1 MKPVT
6 VATLLQK
13 KLNNE
18 KFSVIAAYDAIFA
31 RVINQAGIDAIL
43 VGDSLGMVLQGYDTT
58 VPVSIE
64 DMQYHT
70 RCVSLGNSHSLII
83 ADMPFM
89 TYSSTSD
96 AVSAARS
103 LMQAGAHMIKMEG
116 GQYLNN
122 TISTLVAGGI
132 PVCAHIGLTPQ
143 TVNTLGGY
151 KVQGRG
157 EAQAQHLVDEA
168 IALEK
173 AGAQIILMECVPP
186 SVAKR
191 VEAAVSVPTI
201 GIGAGKDTTGQ
212 VLVLHDML
220 GLNSQPA
227 KFVKN
232 FMQDAESIQGALS
245 NYHQAVI
252 SGTFPAPE
260 HCFK

>member
-13 KLNNE
+13 KMDQE

-31 RVINQAGIDAIL
+31 RTINQAGIDAIL
-43 VGDSLGMVLQGYDTT
+43 VGDSLGMVLQGKDST
-58 VPVSIE
+58 VPVTI
-64 DMQYHT
+64 DNMQYHT
-70 RCVSLGNSHSLII
+70 QCVANGNSHSLII

-89 TYSSTSD
+89 TYSNTSD
-96 AVSAARS
+96 AIIAARG
-103 LMQAGAHMIKMEG
+103 LMQAGAHMVKMEG
-116 GQYLNN
+116 GQYLSN

-157 EAQAQHLVDEA
+157 ETQAQHLVDDA

-173 AGAQIILMECVPP
+173 AGAQILLMECVP
-186 SVAKR
+186 SNVAKR
-191 VEAAVSVPTI
+191 VNDAISIPTI
-201 GIGAGKDTTGQ
+201 GIGAGDQTTGQ

-220 GLNSQPA
+220 GLNTQPA

-232 FMQDAESIQGALS
+232 FMLEADSIQQALKD
-245 NYHQAVI
+245 YHQAVI
-252 SGTFPAPE
+252 NGTFPAE
-260 HCFK
+260 AHCFK

>member
-13 KLNNE
+13 KLNQE

-31 RVINQAGIDAIL
+31 RAINQAGIDVIL
-43 VGDSLGMVLQGYDTT
+43 VGDSLGMVLQGYDST
-58 VPVSIE
+58 VPVTIE

-70 RCVSLGNSHSLII
+70 RCVSSGNTQSLII

-89 TYSSTSD
+89 TYSNTDD
-96 AVSAARS
+96 AVIAARS

-157 EAQAQHLVDEA
+157 ETQAQHLIDDA

-173 AGAQIILMECVPP
+173 AGAQIILMECVPAD
-186 SVAKR
+186 VARR
-191 VEAAVSVPTI
+191 VDEATNVPTI

-232 FMQDAESIQGALS
+232 FMLDADTIQAALS

-252 SGTFPAPE
+252 NREFPTEA

>member
-6 VATLLQK
+6 VATLFQK
-13 KLNNE
+13 KLDSE
-18 KFSVIAAYDAIFA
+18 KFSVIAAYDAIFTRA
-31 RVINQAGIDAIL
+31 INQAGIDAIL
-43 VGDSLGMVLQGYDTT
+43 VGDSLGMVLQGYDST
-58 VPVSIE
+58 VPVTIE

-70 RCVSLGNSHSLII
+70 RCVASGNSHSLII

-89 TYSSTSD
+89 TYSNTRD
-96 AVSAARS
+96 AVAAARQ

-116 GQYLNN
+116 GQYLSS

-143 TVNTLGGY
+143 TVNTIGSY
-151 KVQGRG
+151 KVQGRS
-157 EAQAQHLVDEA
+157 EAQAQQLIDDA

-173 AGAQIILMECVPP
+173 AGAQIVLMECVPAN
-186 SVAKR
+186 VAQR
-191 VEAAVSVPTI
+191 VDAAINVPTI
-201 GIGAGKDTTGQ
+201 GIGAGKETTGQ

-232 FMQDAESIQGALS
+232 FMQGADSIQAALAQ
-245 NYHQAVI
+245 YHEAVTT
-252 SGTFPAPE
+252 GTFPAVE